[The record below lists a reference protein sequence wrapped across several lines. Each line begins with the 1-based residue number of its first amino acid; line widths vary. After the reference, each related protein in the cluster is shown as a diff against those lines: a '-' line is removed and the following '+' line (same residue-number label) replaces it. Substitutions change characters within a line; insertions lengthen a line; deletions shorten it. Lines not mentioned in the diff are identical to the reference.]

1 MTISHTKKDSAK
13 FGYNLLKNRDF
24 SNFTLSFGPPFT
36 PPNHSLSGIRKVM
49 KIYQISVWNCWNSV
63 RNAESQHLMHKGSR
77 GIIVGAV
84 ETLGGKRKS
93 GWNSGTIKIDRF
105 LSFTPPTLNANVLF
119 LQVFFLISPC
129 VWPNSGYWC
138 CLFLKNIS
146 NIWEVF
152 APFKYENQW
161 KEK

>member
-1 MTISHTKKDSAK
+1 
-13 FGYNLLKNRDF
+13 
-24 SNFTLSFGPPFT
+24 
-36 PPNHSLSGIRKVM
+36 
-49 KIYQISVWNCWNSV
+49 
-63 RNAESQHLMHKGSR
+63 MHKGSR

-119 LQVFFLISPC
+119 LQVFFLISPR

-152 APFKYENQW
+152 APFKYETSGRRSSKTLNLNRYIISLVCPVVVVLSIHPSRHPSIQVPHPGRWRWW
-161 KEK
+161 KRRRRKNSCSLAG